1 MALCA
6 LSEDWTQTWAD
17 LARWR
22 SLPSEER
29 AARELGS
36 ELSRLANEREAS
48 ARQRKDRA
56 SEFRARVLRAQ
67 LARGRGETPAAL
79 GAPRSALRYFPGEA
93 RWVVEVLANG
103 PERVRAAREAWADPT
118 PGSREALIP
127 WLPEIARGER
137 QALRFELALELSA
150 LARGS
155 SSLLDQERVRALAQ
169 SGALGEA
176 RAEFEA
182 LEEEAQD
189 YRLLAELCLA
199 SGERARARR
208 VLGRAL
214 AAGLPG
220 AELALAERECA
231 EGRWDLGLQLADRA
245 LTQNAEDPRA
255 WRSFSLALLPPPRAN
270 LGSGSPVPAPEPS
283 TSGDRRPSQP

>member
-1 MALCA
+1 LALWA
-6 LSEDWTQTWAD
+6 LAEDWTPIWAD

-22 SLPSEER
+22 ALPAEER
-29 AARELGS
+29 AALPLGVELA
-36 ELSRLANEREAS
+36 RLANEREAS

-56 SEFRARVLRAQ
+56 EEFRARVLRAQ
-67 LARGRGETPAAL
+67 LARGRGESPAAL

-103 PERVRAAREAWADPT
+103 PERVRAAREAWSDST
-118 PGSREALIP
+118 PGSREAVIP
-127 WLPEIARGER
+127 WLPEIVRAER
-137 QALRFELALELSA
+137 QALRFELALELSS

-155 SSLLDQERVRALAQ
+155 SDLLAEERVRALAQ

-182 LEEEAQD
+182 LAPATQD

-199 SGERARARR
+199 SGEQARARR

-231 EGRWDLGLQLADRA
+231 EGRLGLGLELSERA
-245 LTQNAEDPRA
+245 LAQAPEDPRA

-270 LGSGSPVPAPEPS
+270 LGSGSPVLQPEPS
-283 TSGDRRPSQP
+283 TSGDRRPTQP